1 MSRKV
6 VSLVPWWLPDSDVN
20 PAEDPVLVRYTHGQ
34 KQIAFHVRGT
44 EGANLGTLAMR
55 CEKVESEFS
64 TIWVPTIA
72 LSPDIDLSDWREV

>member
-1 MSRKV
+1 
-6 VSLVPWWLPDSDVN
+6 
-20 PAEDPVLVRYTHGQ
+20 
-34 KQIAFHVRGT
+34 VRGT